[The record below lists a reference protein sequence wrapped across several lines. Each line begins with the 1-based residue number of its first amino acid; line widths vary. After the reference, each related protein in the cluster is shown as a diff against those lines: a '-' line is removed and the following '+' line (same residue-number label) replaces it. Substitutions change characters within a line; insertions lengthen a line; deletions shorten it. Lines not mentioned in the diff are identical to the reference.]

1 MDTRGR
7 VNRHIRRTKQDTLEL
22 LRILR
27 DGVPERKSRTGS
39 KASPRSLKHGLKARR
54 VSGWGGNLTDIPMSS
69 GSTPGG
75 RGNFQSVKLQRPG
88 RVTVCSHSAR
98 DTTASVDRNF
108 HFAIPATSQY
118 KPESPFL
125 KQITAPLGLS
135 NQPRYKSAW
144 VPKGRPGRR
153 RTSCLRCGVVAT
165 TG

>member
-1 MDTRGR
+1 MSRGGYSGSCEW
-7 VNRHIRRTKQDTLEL
+7 HICRTKQDTLEL

-69 GSTPGG
+69 GGTSGG

-98 DTTASVDRNF
+98 DTTANVDRNF

-118 KPESPFL
+118 KPKSPFL
-125 KQITAPLGLS
+125 KQIPAPPGLS

-144 VPKGRPGRR
+144 VPKGRPGRGR
-153 RTSCLRCGVVAT
+153 ASCLR
-165 TG
+165 